1 MTEDKK
7 PYEVVTRAPETAEGS
22 PAALMLKAMAG
33 GMDLDKLERF
43 MLLQEKYEA
52 NQARKAYTQAMS
64 DFKKAPPEIEK
75 DRHVE
80 YKTTSGVT
88 KYDHASLGNVTAK
101 INVALGEHGLS
112 AAWTTDQTDKGVSV
126 TCKITHVLGHF
137 ETTTLA
143 AAHDSSGG
151 KNAIQAL
158 GSTISYLQRYTLL
171 SLTGLASREMDDDAQ
186 ATLEYVTEAQ
196 ISTFLDFINS
206 KGVDTA
212 KFLLYMGAESV
223 EKILTTDFDKA
234 VAALKIAKGKT
245 TQEKAV

>member
-1 MTEDKK
+1 MTEEQKS
-7 PYEVVTRAPETAEGS
+7 YEVATRTPETAEGS

-52 NQARKAYTQAMS
+52 NQARKAYTAAMS

-80 YKTTSGVT
+80 YKTTSGTT

-101 INVALGEHGLS
+101 INAALGEHGLS
-112 AAWTTDQTDKGVSV
+112 AAWTTDQTDKGVTV

-137 ETTTLA
+137 ETTSLT

-158 GSTISYLQRYTLL
+158 GSTISYLERYTILA
-171 SLTGLASREMDDDAQ
+171 LTGLATHDMDDDAGIVV
-186 ATLEYVTEAQ
+186 EYIDEKQ
-196 ISTFLDFINS
+196 LSTILDFINS
-206 KGVDTA
+206 KGIEQA
-212 KFLLYMGAESV
+212 KFMLYMGVESC
-223 EKILTTDFDKA
+223 EKIIATDYNKA
-234 VAALKIAKGKT
+234 ISALKAAKGK
-245 TQEKAV
+245 AAA